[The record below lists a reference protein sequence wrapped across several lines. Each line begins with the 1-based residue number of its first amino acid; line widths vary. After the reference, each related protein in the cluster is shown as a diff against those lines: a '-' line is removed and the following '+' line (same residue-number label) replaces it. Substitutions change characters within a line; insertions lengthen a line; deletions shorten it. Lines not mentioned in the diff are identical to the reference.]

1 MVRILTV
8 TALVIKLLTFN
19 YPELDHVKKLNNCF
33 VQVFYNLD
41 DNLIKGKA
49 VKNVCLDNY
58 FFGYY
63 FHKDAVYSKLS
74 NKEYSEKFDYTED
87 AKKKIVPKK
96 DLKVLRSYLYFVST
110 LFVIVSCIL
119 VLALYSLYRVKTNF
133 REVCL
138 KNKDLVKSKNN
149 IERKLELNK
158 VLLSEVHHR
167 IKNNLQMV
175 ISLLNIQSRR
185 NKDITVEDFLEKAE
199 ARIGVLAAI
208 HESLSQHNN
217 EERVSLQ
224 KYFRKLACNILKV
237 NDREEITISIET
249 NEIFCGINTSVS
261 LGLIINELISNS
273 IKHAFTGAGKGEI
286 IIDVIETSDSYY
298 NLIFSDDGVGNS
310 FENKSDKALGLYLVN
325 MLVMQIDG
333 TMEIIDSPGLSYDIS
348 FKDDK
353 KI

>member
-1 MVRILTV
+1 MVRTLTFIV
-8 TALVIKLLTFN
+8 LIIKLLTCN
-19 YPELDHVKKLNNCF
+19 YLDLNYAKKLNNSF

-41 DNLIKGKA
+41 DNLIKG
-49 VKNVCLDNY
+49 NILENLHLDCV
-58 FFGYY
+58 FFKYY
-63 FHKDAVYSKLS
+63 GHKDAVYIELS
-74 NKEYSEKFDYTED
+74 NKEYSEKFDLIKE
-87 AKKKIVPKK
+87 AKKKIGPHD
-96 DLKVLRSYLYFVST
+96 DLKLLRGYLYFVST
-110 LFVIVSCIL
+110 LFVIASSVL
-119 VLALYSLYRVKTNF
+119 VLTLYFLSRSKNNF
-133 REVCL
+133 RDIHL
-138 KNKDLVKSKNN
+138 KYKNLVKAKNN
-149 IERKLELNK
+149 IERKLESNQ

-249 NEIFCGINTSVS
+249 NEIFCGFNTSVS